1 MFCGECG
8 TELIDGVCP
17 KCTPNETKPEKRYGD
32 KLKKFFVSSD
42 ERLVAVLGNTYIENF
57 LKTGSIK
64 NGFAVVSDKRVY
76 FQGTQYY
83 TYANG
88 KKKVCNNQQFRTID
102 LKDVTGT
109 GPDSYCNLF
118 LRIISRIGGIVLG
131 ILSIFF
137 LLCGQEIVICNITSA
152 GTEALI
158 IYYLIALLFM
168 ASCAL
173 CVYIDKIS
181 EVSLVTVQYS
191 GGAIGFNVNWFTP
204 QEIELFQKEIGLAKD
219 RAVEISDNTVA
230 DRLQETVNNITQ
242 SASSANSKADEI
254 SKLVDLLQKGV
265 ITQEEFEKMKKEL
278 I

>member
-17 KCTPNETKPEKRYGD
+17 KCTPKETKPEKIYGD
-32 KLKKFFVSSD
+32 KLKNFFVSSD
-42 ERLVAVLGNTYIENF
+42 ERLVAVLGDTYIDNF
-57 LKTGSIK
+57 LRIGSIK
-64 NGFAVVSDKRVY
+64 NGFAFASDKRVY

-118 LRIISRIGGIVLG
+118 LKIFSKIGGIVFG
-131 ILSIFF
+131 ILLIAAIIFKRELHLNDYPTIF
-137 LLCGQEIVICNITSA
+137 LLVFLL
-152 GTEALI
+152 LI
-158 IYYLIALLFM
+158 LG
-168 ASCAL
+168 L
-173 CVYIDKIS
+173 CLCIYIDKTCK
-181 EVSLVTVQYS
+181 VSLVTVQYS